1 MLAILMMALVSH
13 TAMAF
18 VLAPKATSPLPATR
32 MPPSS
37 WSSLRAASDGD
48 EEGGEDPEGG
58 EASRARYRGYNVIG
72 TELQCCCSDVG
83 GSGIGTGFY
92 RNGMCSTGDQDLG
105 RHTVC
110 VEVTDEFLA
119 FSRQVGN
126 DLSTPVPEYMFP
138 GLKGG
143 DIWCLCAQ
151 VGAGVEFELLSN
163 LLTFE
168 CRNPQIQ
175 QRWAQ
180 AYNEGK
186 APKLYLQAT
195 HEKTLEYVPLEVLRM
210 FALDGDESKLVIDEL
225 TMQRDK
231 LDELLKKDSAES
243 DSFQ

>member
-1 MLAILMMALVSH
+1 MLAIFMMALVSQ
-13 TAMAF
+13 TAIAF
-18 VLAPKATSPLPATR
+18 LVPTDQSPATR
-32 MPPSS
+32 TTSP
-37 WSSLRAASDGD
+37 WSLRAASNVD
-48 EEGGEDPEGG
+48 EDSGGEEEEEGG

-72 TELQCCCSDVG
+72 TELKCCCADVG

-110 VEVTDEFLA
+110 VKVTEEFLA
-119 FSRQVGN
+119 FSKRVGN
-126 DLSTPVPEYMFP
+126 DLSTPMPEYMFP

-143 DIWCLCAQ
+143 DIWCLCA
-151 VGAGVEFELLSN
+151 
-163 LLTFE
+163 
-168 CRNPQIQ
+168 

-195 HEKTLEYVPLEVLRM
+195 HEKTLEYVPLEVLRA
-210 FALDGDESKLVIDEL
+210 FALDGDESKLVMDEL
-225 TMQRDK
+225 KVQRDR
-231 LDELLKKDSAES
+231 LDELLNKDSAES

>member
-1 MLAILMMALVSH
+1 MHIMLAIILMMAIAVSH
-13 TAMAF
+13 TAIAF
-18 VLAPKATSPLPATR
+18 VLPRRATFQLPATR
-32 MPPSS
+32 IPSP
-37 WSSLRAASDGD
+37 WSLRAASDGESG
-48 EEGGEDPEGG
+48 EEDEGG

-119 FSRQVGN
+119 FSRRVGN
-126 DLSTPVPEYMFP
+126 DLSTPMPEYMFP

-151 VGAGVEFELLSN
+151 
-163 LLTFE
+163 
-168 CRNPQIQ
+168 
-175 QRWAQ
+175 RWAQ

-186 APKLYLQAT
+186 APKLFLQAT
-195 HEKTLEYVPLEVLRM
+195 HEKTLEYVPLEILRTH
-210 FALDGDESKLVIDEL
+210 ALDGDESKLVMDEL
-225 TMQRDK
+225 NVQRDK

>member
-1 MLAILMMALVSH
+1 MHIMLAIILMMAIAVSH
-13 TAMAF
+13 TAIAF
-18 VLAPKATSPLPATR
+18 VLPRRATFQLPATR
-32 MPPSS
+32 IPSP
-37 WSSLRAASDGD
+37 WSLRAASDGESG
-48 EEGGEDPEGG
+48 EEDEGG

-110 VEVTDEFLA
+110 VKVTDEFLA
-119 FSRQVGN
+119 FSRRVGN
-126 DLSTPVPEYMFP
+126 DLSTPMPEYMFP

-151 VGAGVEFELLSN
+151 
-163 LLTFE
+163 
-168 CRNPQIQ
+168 
-175 QRWAQ
+175 RWAQ

-186 APKLYLQAT
+186 APKLFLQAT
-195 HEKTLEYVPLEVLRM
+195 HEKTLEYVPLEILRTY
-210 FALDGDESKLVIDEL
+210 ALDGDESKLVMDEL
-225 TMQRDK
+225 NVQRDK

>member
-1 MLAILMMALVSH
+1 MHMLAIILMMAIAVSH
-13 TAMAF
+13 TAIAF
-18 VLAPKATSPLPATR
+18 VLPRGATFQLPATR
-32 MPPSS
+32 IPSP
-37 WSSLRAASDGD
+37 WSLRAASDGESG
-48 EEGGEDPEGG
+48 EEDEGG

-110 VEVTDEFLA
+110 VKVTDEFLA
-119 FSRQVGN
+119 FSRRVGN
-126 DLSTPVPEYMFP
+126 DLSTPMPEYMFP

-151 VGAGVEFELLSN
+151 
-163 LLTFE
+163 
-168 CRNPQIQ
+168 
-175 QRWAQ
+175 RWAQ

-186 APKLYLQAT
+186 APKLFLQAT
-195 HEKTLEYVPLEVLRM
+195 HEKTLEYVPLEILRTY
-210 FALDGDESKLVIDEL
+210 ALDGDESKLVMDEL
-225 TMQRDK
+225 NVQRDK